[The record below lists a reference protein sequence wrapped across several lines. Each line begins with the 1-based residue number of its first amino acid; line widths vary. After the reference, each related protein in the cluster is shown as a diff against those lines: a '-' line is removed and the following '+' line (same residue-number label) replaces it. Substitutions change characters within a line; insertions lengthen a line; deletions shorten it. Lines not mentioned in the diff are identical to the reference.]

1 MEIYQLR
8 TFVTVAQ
15 QGHLTQAA
23 EQLHLSQPAVTA
35 QIKALEEEVGLPLFE
50 RTAGGV
56 TLTLAGQELLPR
68 AQSILESARQLIDHA
83 RGLKGQPAGLARIGL
98 SLSPGIL
105 RIGGWAVELTR
116 RYPLLDLRLSQ
127 GVTIDVLNK
136 VRKHELE
143 AGFFLGKNPYANVNS
158 ILLCRLPFV
167 IAVPCHWRERVASGQ
182 VRELGKLPWVGLSQF
197 SSLQRLTS
205 ELWREL
211 SISPRKLTEC
221 DHIDILLS
229 LVRAGVGVGLVREET
244 ARSMEAT
251 GELCI
256 VPGVRKLYDLLF
268 VYPADREGDPITR
281 LLLDTLSDVWQLH
294 DPEVLGQR

>member
-68 AQSILESARQLIDHA
+68 AQSILASARQLVDHA
-83 RGLKGQPAGLARIGL
+83 RGLKGQPAGLARIGT
-98 SLSPGIL
+98 SLSPDWL
-105 RIGGWAVELTR
+105 RVGPWVARLTQ

-136 VRKHELE
+136 VRKHEFE

-167 IAVPCHWRERVASGQ
+167 LAMPCAWRERLDGGQ
-182 VRELGKLPWVGLSQF
+182 IRELGKLPWIGLSQF
-197 SSLQRLTS
+197 SSFHRLTS

-211 SISPRKLTEC
+211 SIAPRKVAEC
-221 DHIDILLS
+221 DHLDTLVS
-229 LVRAGVGVGLVREET
+229 LVTAGVGVGLLREEI
-244 ARSMEAT
+244 ALGLEAE
-251 GELCI
+251 GALYV
-256 VPGVRKLYDLLF
+256 VPGVRKRYDLQF
-268 VYPADREGDPITR
+268 IYPADRESDPVIR
-281 LLLDTLSDVWQLH
+281 LLLDTLNEVWQLH
-294 DPEVLGQR
+294 DPEVLGHR

>member
-23 EQLHLSQPAVTA
+23 ELLHLSQPAVTA

-56 TLTLAGQELLPR
+56 TLTLAGQSLLPR
-68 AQSILESARQLIDHA
+68 AQSILDSARQLVDHA
-83 RGLKGQPAGLARIGL
+83 RGLKGQPAGVARIGIA
-98 SLSPGIL
+98 LSPDIL
-105 RIGGWAVELTR
+105 RIGTWAARLCQR
-116 RYPLLDLRLSQ
+116 FPLLDLRLSQ

-158 ILLCRLPFV
+158 VLLCSLPFV
-167 IAVPCHWRERVASGQ
+167 VAMPCAWRDRLDSGQ
-182 VRELGKLPWVGLSQF
+182 LRELGKLPWIGLSQF
-197 SSLQRLTS
+197 SSFNRLTS

-211 SISPRKLTEC
+211 NISPRKVAEC
-221 DHIDILLS
+221 DHLDALQELVTSGLGLALLREDVALTLAS
-229 LVRAGVGVGLVREET
+229 AGR
-244 ARSMEAT
+244 
-251 GELCI
+251 LCI
-256 VPGVRKLYDLLF
+256 VPGIRKLFDLQF
-268 VYPADREGDPITR
+268 VYPADRESDPIMR
-281 LLLDTLSDVWQLH
+281 LLLDTLVEVWQLAE
-294 DPEVLGQR
+294 PEVLGS